1 MLSVVARSLPVSLG
15 PVLVGLGLVA
25 VSVARI
31 HVRVETTLVGYE
43 IGHLKGEEQKLLEE
57 RSALKMQLAK
67 LTTQKH
73 LMLMTDDERPTASEG
88 TYALK

>member
-1 MLSVVARSLPVSLG
+1 MSSPRFLSLPFV
-15 PVLVGLGLVA
+15 PALVGLGLVA

-43 IGHLKGEEQKLLEE
+43 IGHLKSEEQKLLEE
-57 RSALKMQLAK
+57 RSSLKMQLAK

-73 LMLMTDDERPTASEG
+73 LQLMTDDERHTASEG

>member
-1 MLSVVARSLPVSLG
+1 MSSSRFRSVPFVPA
-15 PVLVGLGLVA
+15 LVGLGLVA

-31 HVRVETTLVGYE
+31 HVRVETTLVGYD

-57 RSALKMQLAK
+57 QSSLKMQLAK

-73 LMLMTDDERPTASEG
+73 LELMTEEDRPTANEG